1 MRGAT
6 VDAVSLQAHAAI
18 ASSLSPGALKTIVPE
33 DAQQLRAF
41 LGLGVADHAVGGDHA
56 HEGEAALVA
65 QLRRHR
71 RLCTTYAEEGR
82 AKAGVHHV
90 R

>member
-1 MRGAT
+1 MRGKRE
-6 VDAVSLQAHAAI
+6 DAVSLQAHAAI
-18 ASSLSPGALKTIVPE
+18 AAALSPGTLTPVVPE

-41 LGLGVADHAVGGDHA
+41 LGLGVADHAVGGYHA

-82 AKAGVHHV
+82 READVIT
-90 R
+90 